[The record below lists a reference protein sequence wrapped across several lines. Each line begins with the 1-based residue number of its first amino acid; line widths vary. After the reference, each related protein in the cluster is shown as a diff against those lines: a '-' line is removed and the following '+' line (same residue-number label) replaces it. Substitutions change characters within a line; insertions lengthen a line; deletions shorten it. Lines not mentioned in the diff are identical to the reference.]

1 MTANASQARAR
12 WQPLL
17 RAALIMLAVVTGS
30 GCSMFGGNDDDKE
43 LEPTELVKFKQTLK
57 VKKIWSKKVGD
68 GSEALRVALSPASDG
83 NRIYTA
89 SHDGKVSA
97 FNPENGNLVW
107 QTELELILTAG
118 PGVGDGLVVVAGY
131 DGDLIVLQAEDGAE
145 VWRIDL
151 AGESLARPLVRDNL
165 IVVYTID
172 GRLRVLS
179 AFDGSDVWS
188 VDQSLPA
195 LTLRGA
201 TAPVIAGSAVIAGFD
216 NGRLVASNLVDGEQL
231 WEGIITS
238 TAGRSDLERLSDVDG
253 AMAVVG
259 QDVYAAGYQGR
270 VVALAA
276 ESGQVLWSREMSAYA
291 GLAADWDNIYVAVD
305 EGEIIALLRRNGSDV
320 WRNESL
326 LRREPTAPVAYNTA
340 VVVGD
345 FEGYVH
351 FFANTDGRPLAR
363 VRVGKGMISGVP
375 LVAGGKLFVQS
386 ETGVITAFD
395 VPEPAPKGDAPEV
408 ADDDEAEGEAEAEAE
423 SETET
428 E

>member
-1 MTANASQARAR
+1 MTANASRGPAG
-12 WQPLL
+12 WQTLR
-17 RAALIMLAVVTGS
+17 RAALIMLVVVAVS
-30 GCSMFGGNDDDKE
+30 GCSVFGGNDDEE
-43 LEPTELVKFKQTLK
+43 LEPTKLLKFEQTLK
-57 VKKIWSKKVGD
+57 VNKIWSGKVGG
-68 GSEALRVALSPASDG
+68 GSESLRVALSPASDG

-89 SHDGKVSA
+89 SYDGKVSA
-97 FNPENGNLVW
+97 FKPENGDLVW
-107 QTELELILTAG
+107 QTELEIVLSAG
-118 PGVGDGLVVVAGY
+118 PGVGDGLVAVAGS
-131 DGDLIVLQAEDGAE
+131 DGALVVLQADDGAE
-145 VWRIDL
+145 VWRTDL
-151 AGESLARPLVRDNL
+151 AGESLARPLVKNGF

-179 AFDGSDVWS
+179 AFDGSEVWS

-201 TAPVIAGSAVIAGFD
+201 TSPVIAGTAVIAGFD
-216 NGRLVASNLVDGEQL
+216 NGRLVASSLADGEQL

-238 TAGRSDLERLSDVDG
+238 TTGRSDLERLSDVDG

-259 QDVYAAGYQGR
+259 QDVYAAGYHGR

-305 EGEIIALLRRNGSDV
+305 QGEIIALLRRNGTDV
-320 WRNESL
+320 WRNDSL
-326 LRREPTAPVAYNTA
+326 LRRDPSSPVAYNTA

-375 LVAGGKLFVQS
+375 LVAGGRLFVQN
-386 ETGVITAFD
+386 ETGAIAAFV
-395 VPEPAPKGDAPEV
+395 VPEPAPKGDAPEIA
-408 ADDDEAEGEAEAEAE
+408 ADE
-423 SETET
+423 ETET
-428 E
+428 ETETE

>member
-1 MTANASQARAR
+1 MTANASRGPAG
-12 WQPLL
+12 WQTLR
-17 RAALIMLAVVTGS
+17 RAALIMLAVVAVS
-30 GCSMFGGNDDDKE
+30 GCSVFGGNDDEE
-43 LEPTELVKFKQTLK
+43 LEPTKLLKFEQTLK
-57 VKKIWSKKVGD
+57 VNKIWSGKVGG
-68 GSEALRVALSPASDG
+68 GSESLRVALSPASDG
-83 NRIYTA
+83 NRIYAA
-89 SHDGKVSA
+89 SYDGKVSA
-97 FNPENGNLVW
+97 FKPENGDLVW
-107 QTELELILTAG
+107 QTELEIVLSAG
-118 PGVGDGLVVVAGY
+118 PGVGDGLVVVAGS
-131 DGDLIVLQAEDGAE
+131 DGALVVLQADDGAE
-145 VWRIDL
+145 VWRADL
-151 AGESLARPLVRDNL
+151 GGESLARPLVKNGL

-179 AFDGSDVWS
+179 AFDGSEVWS

-201 TAPVIAGSAVIAGFD
+201 TSPVIAGTAVIAGFD
-216 NGRLVASNLVDGEQL
+216 NGRLVASSLADGEQL

-238 TAGRSDLERLSDVDG
+238 TTGRSDLERLSDVDG

-259 QDVYAAGYQGR
+259 QDVYAAGYHGR

-305 EGEIIALLRRNGSDV
+305 QGEIIALLRRNGTDV
-320 WRNESL
+320 WRNDSL
-326 LRREPTAPVAYNTA
+326 LRRDPTSPVAYNTA

-375 LVAGGKLFVQS
+375 LVAGGRLFVQN
-386 ETGVITAFD
+386 ETGAIAAFV
-395 VPEPAPKGDAPEV
+395 VPEPAPKGDAPEIA
-408 ADDDEAEGEAEAEAE
+408 ADE
-423 SETET
+423 ETET
-428 E
+428 ETE

>member
-1 MTANASQARAR
+1 MTANASRGPAG
-12 WQPLL
+12 WQTLR
-17 RAALIMLAVVTGS
+17 RAALIMLAVVAVS
-30 GCSMFGGNDDDKE
+30 GCSVFGGNDDEE
-43 LEPTELVKFKQTLK
+43 LEPTKLLKFEQTLK
-57 VKKIWSKKVGD
+57 VNKIWSGKVGG
-68 GSEALRVALSPASDG
+68 GSESLRLALSPASDG

-89 SHDGKVSA
+89 SYDGKVSA
-97 FNPENGNLVW
+97 FKPENGDLVW
-107 QTELELILTAG
+107 QTELEIVLSAG
-118 PGVGDGLVVVAGY
+118 PGVGDGLVAVAGS
-131 DGDLIVLQAEDGAE
+131 DGALVVLQADDGAE
-145 VWRIDL
+145 VWRTDL
-151 AGESLARPLVRDNL
+151 GGESLARPLVKNGL

-179 AFDGSDVWS
+179 AFDGSEVWS
-188 VDQSLPA
+188 VEQSLPA

-201 TAPVIAGSAVIAGFD
+201 TSPVIAGTAVIAGFD
-216 NGRLVASNLVDGEQL
+216 NGRLVASSLADGEQL

-238 TAGRSDLERLSDVDG
+238 TKGRSDLERLSDVDG

-259 QDVYAAGYQGR
+259 QDVYAAGYHGR

-305 EGEIIALLRRNGSDV
+305 QGEIIALLRRNGTDV
-320 WRNESL
+320 WRNDSL
-326 LRREPTAPVAYNTA
+326 LRRDPTSPVAYNTA

-375 LVAGGKLFVQS
+375 LVAGGRLFVQN
-386 ETGVITAFD
+386 ETGAIAAF
-395 VPEPAPKGDAPEV
+395 VVREPAPKGDAPEIA
-408 ADDDEAEGEAEAEAE
+408 ADE
-423 SETET
+423 ETET
-428 E
+428 ETE